1 MCNNRYLMLTNLRNI
16 ISLFQWHHKLYPHLS
31 FQRIRW
37 LHPLLPLWRGY
48 WLHPTFPF
56 RRWPRWLRPA
66 PFPRQLPGERRRQQA
81 GRTGPRGGRPA
92 HQSADLPD
100 QSADQPADGAGADGT
115 GRLFQLSA
123 AAVWDGVFRGA
134 ALSAHQQQRSRRRTH
149 RCIRGGHPRQIQ
161 VTQR

>member
-1 MCNNRYLMLTNLRNI
+1 MQFCVFPSTICNNRYLMLTNLGKLF
-16 ISLFQWHHKLYPHLS
+16 ISPFQWHHQLHPHIS

-37 LHPLLPLWRGY
+37 LHPLLPLRRSY

-56 RRWPRWLRPA
+56 RRRHWLRPA
-66 PFPRQLPGERRRQQA
+66 PLPRQLPGERRRPA

-115 GRLFQLSA
+115 GGLFQLSA
-123 AAVWDGVFRGA
+123 AAVWDGLFRGA
-134 ALSAHQQQRSRRRTH
+134 AVSAHQQQRRSRRSH
-149 RCIRGGHPRQIQ
+149 RCIRG
-161 VTQR
+161 